1 MTDSMSNSQ
10 TYMAL
15 IIRVKVF
22 EDRAR
27 SYYSQECNDGK

>member
-1 MTDSMSNSQ
+1 MSSSQ

-22 EDRAR
+22 EGCAR
-27 SYYSQECNDGK
+27 SYYSQKRNDGK